1 MNKNIITVERA
12 ASRGMTVTISGG
24 VQECMEAIGNV
35 IAAAVANMADSGTPE
50 EAIHQQMGICMA
62 YGLQHGMRRA
72 KTRQATTERVEI
84 GYTVDKERWNEAAEN
99 MERAAGPMAAYL
111 LQLNGDGMG
120 QEDADDFIRRGPGSY
135 RRPIRRGVRS
145 GQVPVYPRKGET
157 EGKGGLNHEQNQN

>member
-1 MNKNIITVERA
+1 MSKNIITVERA
-12 ASRGMTVTISGG
+12 ANRGMTVTISGG

-35 IAAAVANMADSGTPE
+35 IAAAVANMVDSGTPE

-72 KTRQATTERVEI
+72 KSRQATTERVEI

-99 MERAAGPMAAYL
+99 MERAARPMAAYL

-120 QEDADDFIRRGPGSY
+120 QEDADDFMADVALVVAAARYVAEFATDKCRFI
-135 RRPIRRGVRS
+135 
-145 GQVPVYPRKGET
+145 PVKGKLREK
-157 EGKGGLNHEQNQN
+157 ED

>member
-72 KTRQATTERVEI
+72 KSRQTTTERVEI

-120 QEDADDFIRRGPGSY
+120 QEDADDFMADVALVVTAARYVAEFAADKCRFI
-135 RRPIRRGVRS
+135 
-145 GQVPVYPRKGET
+145 PVKGKQREK
-157 EGKGGLNHEQNQN
+157 ED

>member
-62 YGLQHGMRRA
+62 YGLQRGMRRA
-72 KTRQATTERVEI
+72 KSRQDTTERVEI

-120 QEDADDFIRRGPGSY
+120 QEDADDFMADVALVVTATRYVAEFAADKCRFIPLQGK
-135 RRPIRRGVRS
+135 
-145 GQVPVYPRKGET
+145 PREKED
-157 EGKGGLNHEQNQN
+157 